1 MPDHTEGASDVT
13 VLGAGIIGVCS
24 ALHLQEKGLN
34 VTLIDRLEPGEA
46 TSYGNA
52 GVISPWSCVPQSM
65 PGLWKSVPKWMLDPQ
80 GPVRA
85 RLSILPRLLPWSLEF
100 FRNAQMDRLQAIADT
115 MAVLVS
121 DNAIAYKAL
130 LQGTGQEDLVR
141 DSWNVSVFR
150 GQGTPNLDD
159 LAWKLRID
167 RGAPVEVVDRGALK
181 EIEPD
186 LSDEYHSAVVF
197 KDQARAH
204 NPSKICK
211 ALAEKAVNNGARFV
225 KGDVQDVRPTGSGGF
240 DLIVDGRL
248 MPVNKLVLCGGI
260 WSDKLLRNL
269 GIKLPLMAE
278 RGYHL
283 EFQDPGVSLN
293 NSLLDVSQK
302 FIVSSMEGGIRSAGT
317 AEFAHVDAPPDYR
330 RADMLEPLTKRMLPG
345 LNTSK
350 PKRWMGARPSF
361 PDNLPVIDR
370 MPGFENLFGAFG
382 HSHYGLGMAP
392 GTGRLLAQIV
402 TDTRPNAGLEGVRVA
417 RFLR

>member
-1 MPDHTEGASDVT
+1 MSDEIVEPSDVT
-13 VLGAGIIGVCS
+13 VLGAGIIGVCC
-24 ALHLQEKGLN
+24 ALHLQEKGLS
-34 VTLIDRLEPGEA
+34 VTLVDRLEPGEA

-65 PGLWKSVPKWMLDPQ
+65 PGLWKSVPKWLMDPE

-85 RLSILPRLLPWSLEF
+85 HLSVLPLLIPWSLAF
-100 FRNAQMDRLQAIADT
+100 FRNAQIDRLEAIADT
-115 MAVLVS
+115 MSHLVS
-121 DNAIAYKAL
+121 DNAVAYKAL
-130 LQGTGQEDLVR
+130 LRGTGHEDLVR
-141 DSWNVSVFR
+141 DSWNVSVFK
-150 GQGTPNLDD
+150 GEATPNLND

-167 RGAPVEVVDRGALK
+167 RGAPVEVVDRAGLK

-186 LSDEYHSAVVF
+186 LSDEYHSAVIF
-197 KDQARAH
+197 KDQARAY

-211 ALAEKAVNNGARFV
+211 ALADKALKNGARFIR
-225 KGDVQDVRPTGSGGF
+225 GDVRELRPTGSGGF
-240 DLIVDGRL
+240 DLVLDGQVVQANR
-248 MPVNKLVLCGGI
+248 LVLCGGI
-260 WSDKLLRNL
+260 WSDKLLRTL

-283 EFQDPGVSLN
+283 EFQNPGVSLN

-317 AEFAHVDAPPDYR
+317 AEFAHVDAPPDYK
-330 RADMLEPLTKRMLPG
+330 RADILEPLTKKMLPG
-345 LNTSK
+345 LNTSDA
-350 PKRWMGARPSF
+350 KRWMGTRPSF

-370 MPGFENLFGAFG
+370 MPGFQNLFGAFG

-402 TDTRPNAGLEGVRVA
+402 TDTQPNVGLEGVRVS
-417 RFLR
+417 RF